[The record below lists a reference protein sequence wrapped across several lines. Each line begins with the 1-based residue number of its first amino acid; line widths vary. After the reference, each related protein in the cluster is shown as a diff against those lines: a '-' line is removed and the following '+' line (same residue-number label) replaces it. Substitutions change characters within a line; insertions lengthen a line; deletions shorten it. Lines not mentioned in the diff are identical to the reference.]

1 MQGGLGAE
9 QMGKLFFL
17 IGKNAAGGRDDCDA
31 RKTSA
36 ANGANPAASAWTSG
50 SVPYTSKAVYYKI
63 KDIRTVN
70 W

>member
-1 MQGGLGAE
+1 M
-9 QMGKLFFL
+9 
-17 IGKNAAGGRDDCDA
+17 DDCDA

-36 ANGANPAASAWTSG
+36 ANGANPAAATWTSG
-50 SVPYTSKAVYYKI
+50 RIPYTSKAVYYKI